1 LIDRL
6 AVRFTTQ
13 MAPAQTRPTARRPA
27 TPWLRPGRTRTPPR
41 SRSSQGLREGDG
53 GDDHGRDDHVAK
65 PANQARAIA
74 IAIIT
79 DSVVDQ
85 L

>member
-1 LIDRL
+1 LDVRL
-6 AVRFTTQ
+6 G
-13 MAPAQTRPTARRPA
+13 RRRGA
-27 TPWLRPGRTRTPPR
+27 GLRAGRYLAA
-41 SRSSQGLREGDG
+41 QGLREGDG